1 MKRHSEIAHAI
12 EELERFLNVVAPIQ
26 MWLYGHLLGSQRQM
40 LIREILINLVEH
52 PMSAAME
59 TVFKLRALQHHREVL
74 RFLDIA
80 GRQ

>member
-1 MKRHSEIAHAI
+1 
-12 EELERFLNVVAPIQ
+12 